1 MPRRSQQLV
10 SPGSL
15 ALLYFLVGSVY
26 IFFSDRILVRLF
38 PGLTMEALTRL
49 QTIKGLA
56 FVVLSAL
63 LLLVMARMG
72 HAAAADRAGEISSS
86 EARYRQLFERT
97 SVAILVVDSASEAI
111 VDANPAAE
119 RFYGWHRGELVGRPI
134 REIVAMDEGEFRAEQ
149 DLALRERRQ
158 HLQLRHAT
166 AGGDLRE
173 VEVHA
178 SPLDLGGRNHTVLLV
193 QDITTRLSAERRL
206 EHSERR
212 YRQLMEEASDA
223 IILADRDGRIQKA
236 NHRTEELFGYTAEE
250 LAGMAILDL
259 LPDRTPAEHPV
270 SYHILREQGRLLVEQ
285 EIHRRDGS
293 PLSVE
298 VHASLLGDGSMQA
311 IIRDVSERRR
321 MENQLRQAQKMEAV
335 GQLTGGIA
343 HDLNN
348 ILTVIQANAD
358 LIATALEPNQA
369 ESRED
374 LAELQG
380 AARRGAAMIRKLLGF
395 SRHARLSPSPHRP
408 GTLLAEL
415 EPTLR
420 RLLPENLEFHALDR
434 SGGAV
439 VRTDPVAFEQIVL
452 NLCTNARDAMPAG
465 GVLEV
470 TLDRRRVAPD
480 PAHTWRI
487 PGEHIALV
495 VHDSGVGMTAEA
507 QARVFEPFYT
517 TKSAGQGTGLGMA
530 MVYGLARQQGGFVEL
545 ESQVGQGTTVTVY
558 MPLAASPEGREAIR
572 QSEPQSK
579 SSGGNETILLVED
592 EPALRR
598 AADRILQRL
607 GYDVLLARD
616 GEEAV
621 SIMQTEGTRVDLVLA
636 DVVLPKLSGG
646 RFLDLLRDRGWQGK
660 ILLTS
665 GYSVSDA
672 AWAGVSMAD
681 EIPFL
686 PKPWTFDDLARK
698 VREVLDTGPPG

>member
-1 MPRRSQQLV
+1 MPRRSQGLL
-10 SPGSL
+10 SPGSV
-15 ALLYFLVGSVY
+15 ALLYFLLGSVW
-26 IFFSDRILVRLF
+26 IFFSDRILVRVV
-38 PGLTMEALTRL
+38 PGLTMESLTRL

-56 FVVLSAL
+56 FVVVSAL
-63 LLLVMARMG
+63 LLLWMARMG
-72 HAAAADRAGEISSS
+72 RTAAAEQEHEISSA

-97 SVAILVVDSASEAI
+97 SVAILVVDQASEAI

-119 RFYGWHRGELVGRPI
+119 RFYGWYRGELVGRPL
-134 REIVAMDEGEFRAEQ
+134 REIVAMDEASLRAEQ

-158 HLQLRHAT
+158 HIHLRHTT
-166 AGGDLRE
+166 AAGEVRD
-173 VEVHA
+173 VEVH
-178 SPLDLGGRNHTVLLV
+178 STPLDLGGRNHTVSLV
-193 QDITTRLSAERRL
+193 HDITNRREAERGL
-206 EHSERR
+206 ENSERR

-223 IILADRDGRIQKA
+223 IILADRDGRIQEA
-236 NHRTEELFGYTAEE
+236 NRRTVEMFGYSADE

-259 LPDRTPAEHPV
+259 LPEREPEEHPV
-270 SYHILREQGRLLVEQ
+270 TYHVLREQGRLLIER
-285 EIHRRDGS
+285 EIHRRDGA

-298 VHASLLGDGSMQA
+298 VHASLLGDGAMQA

-348 ILTVIQANAD
+348 TLTVIQANAD
-358 LIATALEPNQA
+358 LIASALEPNQA

-374 LAELQG
+374 LGELQG

-395 SRHARLSPSPHRP
+395 SRHARLSPAPHRP
-408 GTLLAEL
+408 GSLLAEL

-420 RLLPENLEFHALDR
+420 RLLPEHLELYVTDR

-439 VRTDPVAFEQIVL
+439 VMTDPVAFEQVVL
-452 NLCTNARDAMPAG
+452 NLCTNARDAMPSG
-465 GVLEV
+465 GTLEV
-470 TLDRRRVAPD
+470 SLERKRVAPD
-480 PAHTWRI
+480 PAHTWRV
-487 PGEHIALV
+487 PGEHVALV
-495 VHDSGVGMTAEA
+495 VRDSGVGMAADA

-517 TKSAGQGTGLGMA
+517 TKSVGQGTGLGMA

-545 ESQVGQGTTVTVY
+545 ESEVGLGTTVTVY
-558 MPLAASPEGREAIR
+558 MPLAASPESREAAPASR
-572 QSEPQSK
+572 PESR
-579 SSGGNETILLVED
+579 SSGGHETILLVED

-621 SIMQTEGTRVDLVLA
+621 AIMQSEGTRVDLVLA

-646 RFLDLLRDRGWQGK
+646 KFLELLRDGGWRGR

-672 AWAGVSMAD
+672 AWAGVSMAE

-698 VREVLDTGPPG
+698 VREVLDSAPPA